1 MINLFLDRHDFLY
14 AVEGFARG
22 SHLRQHVWQEIVYKS
37 IPQMSDGDMDYFW
50 FYMRRDIFKQYF
62 YELNG
67 KKNTHFGY
75 EDFMHALAALHRGNR
90 YKVTFYSEIEHK
102 QLQALCYRFEGEYH
116 PLYLYIGGKV
126 VGKTK
131 KSSGLQ
137 SFNAFVPNE
146 WIKAVAKHK
155 APENRHVEL
164 GREEWWNDLEIYDN
178 FKTKLL

>member
-1 MINLFLDRHDFLY
+1 MINLSLDRHDFIY

-22 SHLRQHVWQEIVYKS
+22 SHLRQHVWGEIVYRS
-37 IPQMSDGDMDYFW
+37 IPQMSDDDMDYFW

-67 KKNTHFGY
+67 KKNTHVGY

-90 YKVTFYSEIEHK
+90 YMVTFYNEIEHK
-102 QLQALCYRFEGEYH
+102 QLQALCYRFDGGYH
-116 PLYLYIGGKV
+116 PLYLYIDGKV

-137 SFNAFVPNE
+137 SFNAFVPNG

>member
-1 MINLFLDRHDFLY
+1 MINLSLNRKDFLY
-14 AVEGFARG
+14 AVEGFASG

-37 IPQMSDGDMDYFW
+37 IPQMSDDDMDYFW
-50 FYMRRDIFKQYF
+50 FYMRRDIFERYF

-67 KKNTHFGY
+67 
-75 EDFMHALAALHRGNR
+75 E
-90 YKVTFYSEIEHK
+90 
-102 QLQALCYRFEGEYH
+102 
-116 PLYLYIGGKV
+116 V

-137 SFNAFVPNE
+137 SFNAFFPNE

-155 APENRHVEL
+155 MPENKHVEL

>member
-1 MINLFLDRHDFLY
+1 MINLSLDRHDFLF

-37 IPQMSDGDMDYFW
+37 IPQMSDDDMDYFW
-50 FYMRRDIFKQYF
+50 FYMRRDIFERYF

-67 KKNTHFGY
+67 KKNTHVGY

-90 YKVTFYSEIEHK
+90 YMVTFYSEIEHK
-102 QLQALCYRFEGEYH
+102 QPQALCYRFDSEYH
-116 PLYLYIGGKV
+116 PLYLYIDGKV
-126 VGKTK
+126 VGMTK

-137 SFNAFVPNE
+137 SFNAFVPSE
-146 WIKAVAKHK
+146 WIKAVVKQK
-155 APENRHVEL
+155 TPENRHVEL

>member
-1 MINLFLDRHDFLY
+1 MKAVLTLDNGEKFI
-14 AVEGFARG
+14 A
-22 SHLRQHVWQEIVYKS
+22 
-37 IPQMSDGDMDYFW
+37 
-50 FYMRRDIFKQYF
+50 DIYPLQ
-62 YELNG
+62 G
-67 KKNTHFGY
+67 KKQ
-75 EDFMHALAALHRGNR
+75 
-90 YKVTFYSEIEHK
+90 HK

-116 PLYLYIGGKV
+116 PLYLYIDGKV

-137 SFNAFVPNE
+137 SFNTVVLNE
-146 WIKAVAKHK
+146 WIKAVVKHR